1 MIEVQGYMFFDP
13 TKPDDAEMLESIR
26 KIGGKLEGLHMEYLA
41 HSSGSSSGFAKP
53 VPINNWS
60 YTHNYPSY
68 RADDALS
75 NFMWRVSNE

>member
-1 MIEVQGYMFFDP
+1 VIEVQGYMFFDP

-41 HSSGSSSGFAKP
+41 HSSDTTLLIP
-53 VPINNWS
+53 IPINNWS